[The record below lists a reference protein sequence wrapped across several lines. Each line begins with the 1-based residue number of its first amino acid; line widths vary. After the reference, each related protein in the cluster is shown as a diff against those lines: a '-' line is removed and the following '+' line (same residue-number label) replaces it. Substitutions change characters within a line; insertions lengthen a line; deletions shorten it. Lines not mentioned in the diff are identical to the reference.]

1 MEAGEYDFS
10 SIIGRVMKQVYERK
24 VKTGNIDGELFRK
37 TYEELNKKA
46 AEGWGEDDYN
56 DPEQAE
62 DPHHPEHPEGHGPGG
77 EEKGH
82 VVRQKAQQVH
92 NA

>member
-46 AEGWGEDDYN
+46 AEGWG
-56 DPEQAE
+56 
-62 DPHHPEHPEGHGPGG
+62 
-77 EEKGH
+77 
-82 VVRQKAQQVH
+82 RRRL
-92 NA
+92 